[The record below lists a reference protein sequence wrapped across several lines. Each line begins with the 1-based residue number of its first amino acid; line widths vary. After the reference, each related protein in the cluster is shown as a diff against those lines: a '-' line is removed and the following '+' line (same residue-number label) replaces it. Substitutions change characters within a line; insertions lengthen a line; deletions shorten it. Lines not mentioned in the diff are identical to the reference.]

1 LRILI
6 GLTYYPPYSSGLSLY
21 AERLAK
27 ALVQYGHDVTVL
39 TSQFDPKLKLE
50 ETMDGVRVV
59 RVPVAFRVSKGLLM
73 PKMMNRGR
81 IELDS
86 AEIVNLHLPQFDAAY
101 ISKMC
106 RSRKIPVVSTYH
118 CDLQLPKG
126 IVNWL
131 ANLGSDLANTITA
144 GHSNMVV
151 TNTIDYA
158 ETSPFLSRYIDKVHA
173 IPPPFELPEVT
184 EAKIV
189 EVREKYGIK
198 PEDKLIGMV
207 GRLASEKG
215 AEVLARAMPKI
226 LAKEPNAR
234 VLHIGPSQNVF
245 GEEAYSA
252 MLDPILVELGNKWK
266 FLGLVPFE
274 DLAALY
280 SILDVQTLPSTNRTE
295 SFGSVQTEAMSC
307 GTPLVTSDL
316 PGMRQPV
323 LQTGMGKLFPAQNA
337 EKLADAILD
346 VLRNPKDYSGDKD
359 QIRQRYSPETIA
371 GEYIELFEKLLN
383 K

>member
-1 LRILI
+1 LADERTRKSNLRILI

-27 ALVQYGHDVTVL
+27 SLVKHGHDVTIL
-39 TSQFDPKLKLE
+39 TSQFNPKLKLE
-50 ETMDGVRVV
+50 EKMDGVRVV
-59 RVPVAFRVSKGLLM
+59 RVPVAFRFSKGLLM
-73 PKMMNRGR
+73 PKMMKRAR
-81 IELDS
+81 FEIKSTD
-86 AEIVNLHLPQFDAAY
+86 IVNLHLPQLDAAY
-101 ISKMC
+101 ISRMC
-106 RSRKIPVVSTYH
+106 RSRRIPVVSTYH
-118 CDLQLPKG
+118 CDMQLPKG
-126 IVNWL
+126 FVNRL
-131 ANLGSDLANTITA
+131 ANQGSNIANHITA
-144 GHSNMVV
+144 GYSDMIV

-173 IPPPFELPEVT
+173 IPPPFELPAVS

-198 PEDKLIGMV
+198 PEDKLIGLV

-215 AEVLARAMPKI
+215 AEVLARAMPRI
-226 LAKEPNAR
+226 LAEEPKAR
-234 VLHIGPSQNVF
+234 VLHIGPSQNVV

-252 MLDPILVELGNKWK
+252 MLNPMLAELGDKWK
-266 FLGLVPFE
+266 FLGLV
-274 DLAALY
+274 
-280 SILDVQTLPSTNRTE
+280 
-295 SFGSVQTEAMSC
+295 EAMSC

-323 LQTGMGKLFPAQNA
+323 LKTGMGKLFPAQDA
-337 EKLADAILD
+337 EKLAETVLD
-346 VLRNPKDYSGDKD
+346 VLRNPKEFYGDRD

-371 GEYIELFEKLLN
+371 REYIELFEKLIN